1 VPLHYLVAAA
11 AFEAVLLLYWFAAA
25 ALQELVP
32 VPFVPA
38 LISGFLNLYVLSVAM
53 RILGLLYA
61 SNEDKFGWFA
71 RLRPQIGS

>member
-1 VPLHYLVAAA
+1 VAAA

-25 ALQELVP
+25 ALHQELVP
-32 VPFVPA
+32 VPLVPA